1 MRAADFAQSIH
12 ARPVTAAPAFIPR
25 PRRPDGDQTGIP
37 DAVRAALSRI
47 SLGLPAEPGML
58 AHAFTALTAMPDRH
72 GADSLLAALMTGVV
86 ARGPAFEDLVEL
98 LDAGLA
104 LDARDPIDLPECD
117 GRPVVVLAGSGK
129 KSLPVACNITTP
141 SAIVAAAA
149 GVAVVKM
156 GSHATS
162 SAMGSRDLARVWG
175 LPEART
181 EADLRSDLERH
192 QFAFVPIE
200 ETIPDLHQV
209 YGNRFFVINPF
220 SFGLAALASPVR
232 GNRTIYG
239 LAHPHLDLAARV
251 LGHFGITEATVIG
264 SADASGS
271 WADEYGLGTTSS
283 RCRLRSGHLEPIE
296 HTDTAA
302 LLRPHPSCVPRTSTG
317 SRAQVA
323 VAALSGEGPE
333 HTVALVALN
342 AGLVLHEAGIA
353 ADLTDGVARARAAI
367 DSGTARALLQ
377 RIREGQR

>member
-12 ARPVTAAPAFIPR
+12 ARTVTAAPAFIPR

-47 SLGLPAEPGML
+47 SLGLPTEPGML
-58 AHAFTALTAMPDRH
+58 TRAFAGLTAMPERH
-72 GADSLLAALMTGVV
+72 GADSLLASLMTGVV

-129 KSLPVACNITTP
+129 KSLPVECNITTP

-162 SAMGSRDLARVWG
+162 SAMGSRDLARVLG
-175 LPEART
+175 LPEARS
-181 EADLRSDLERH
+181 ELELRADLARH

-200 ETIPDLHQV
+200 ETIPHLHQV

-232 GNRTIYG
+232 GHRTIYG
-239 LAHPHLDLAARV
+239 LAHSRLDLAASV

-271 WADEYGLGTTSS
+271 WADEYGLGATSS
-283 RCRLRSGHLEPIE
+283 RCRLRSGHLESIE

-302 LLRPHPSCVPRTSTG
+302 LIRSSSCEPRTSTG

-333 HTVALVALN
+333 HTIALVALN

-353 ADLTDGVARARAAI
+353 ADLADGVARARAAI